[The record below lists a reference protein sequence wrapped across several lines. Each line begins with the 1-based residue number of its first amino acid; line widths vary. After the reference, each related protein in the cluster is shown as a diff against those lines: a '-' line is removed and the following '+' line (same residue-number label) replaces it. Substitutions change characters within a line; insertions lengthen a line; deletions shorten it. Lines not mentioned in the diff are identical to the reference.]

1 MIPDPRWLDALKLPQ
16 KVIAGLF
23 LFSLLLLAFDYFALV
38 SLTDLSALARPVVII
53 TALLFGSLSLTA
65 LVAVIHDIIAQ
76 RRKMTLLSK
85 RRQIRREETDRAQAE
100 FESQA
105 LARLNFLSKEE
116 IRYIAEPLRKNQQS
130 FTARV
135 HSPHLSNL
143 MAKGLVGSP
152 GGTHHQDY
160 YPFSFPDFVWAALQQ
175 RRDEF
180 IAKDDEHKRREAA
193 EKEAEIQRTL
203 RRRY

>member
-116 IRYIAEPLRKNQQS
+116 IRHRGAVAKEPAVIHSVGAQSTSEQSHGERARGESRRHPSSGLLSILLSRLRMGGPPATQG
-130 FTARV
+130 RV
-135 HSPHLSNL
+135 H
-143 MAKGLVGSP
+143 
-152 GGTHHQDY
+152 
-160 YPFSFPDFVWAALQQ
+160 
-175 RRDEF
+175 
-180 IAKDDEHKRREAA
+180 REG
-193 EKEAEIQRTL
+193 
-203 RRRY
+203 